1 MRRRLFWRLLLAIGP
16 LAMVGVVL
24 LGYAIVAPIFLI
36 PVLIGLR
43 LIGWAEVDNEHL
55 RHERLIGASTKIA
68 FSEIR
73 EVGLGMDVQS
83 AKKWWYPEVETTAG
97 TSVAFVMLKSRSGK
111 EAVASVEAIFTACM
125 ERMPDEAEDNFTT
138 VTASEDGEL
147 EFFLSP
153 GYDAYL
159 REKAANP
166 DVAPVE
172 VPVAEAPIQHTPMVA
187 RPPHQTFC
195 DDAPQADEDAP
206 EVFTPRALTDR
217 RRGGSLTVVNDE
229 YIERSGEDRRKAPG
243 GALPTVVIEPPATQ
257 IVPPAQTAVPDKPSG
272 RQFTSLFRRT
282 S

>member
-1 MRRRLFWRLLLAIGP
+1 MRRRVFWCLLLAIGP
-16 LAMVGVVL
+16 LAMAGVVL

-43 LIGWAEVDNEHL
+43 LVGWAEVDNEHL
-55 RHERLIGASTKIA
+55 RHERLIGASNTIA

-73 EVGLGMDVQS
+73 EVGLGMDVRS
-83 AKKWWYPEVETTAG
+83 AQKWWYPEVETTAG

-111 EAVASVEAIFTACM
+111 EAVASVEAIFGACV
-125 ERMPDEAEDNFTT
+125 ERMPDEAEDSFTT
-138 VTASEDGEL
+138 VTASDDGEL

-159 REKAANP
+159 REKADNP
-166 DVAPVE
+166 DAAPVE
-172 VPVAEAPIQHTPMVA
+172 VPVDEAPIQHTPMA
-187 RPPHQTFC
+187 TRPPHQAFC

-217 RRGGSLTVVNDE
+217 RRGSLTVVNDE
-229 YIERSGEDRRKAPG
+229 YIERSRQDRREAPG
-243 GALPTVVIEPPATQ
+243 AALPAVVIEAPATQ
-257 IVPPAQTAVPDKPSG
+257 VVPPPQIAVHDKPQD